1 MDWLTDKGKTPP
13 KLYTE
18 RKAANLYYND
28 RYRKLLRKART
39 RLDLEIKDK
48 KQFFSL
54 RKVQNHIKSKLSEV
68 IQTNKLSIEHIN
80 IENKTAFKSSILLPV
95 IKKKQAKALAMKGDL
110 PLNLTKEQFT
120 SKVVKNLPINI
131 TIEQQKLVL
140 LFMRFSKE

>member
-1 MDWLTDKGKTPP
+1 VDWLTDKGKTPP